1 MMLLMSVVDMN
12 AWFFFVYYKVVDLST
27 ARTIYDSWLIMSA
40 AAACGPG
47 ALLLL
52 LFICGGNLLAYPRY
66 MLILQLV
73 VHTIVLTC
81 LFVLYRG
88 TEGLYY

>member
-1 MMLLMSVVDMN
+1 MLLMSVVDMN
-12 AWFFFVYYKVVDLST
+12 AWFFFVNYKVDLLR
-27 ARTIYDSWLIMSA
+27 ARMIFDSWLIMSA
-40 AAACGPG
+40 AVAYGLG

-52 LFICGGNLLAYPRY
+52 LSICGGNILAYPRY

-73 VHTIVLTC
+73 IHTC

-88 TEGLYY
+88 IDCLYY